1 MIKKKC
7 VIEGCKRSLWSRM
20 DSMDVLCFK
29 HRSKSVKVPKV
40 KFVKTKK
47 AEPEKKERKKK

>member
-1 MIKKKC
+1 VIKKKC
-7 VIEGCKRSLWSRM
+7 GIEGCKRSLWSRM